1 MPAHKGSASAL
12 LFYKATFQNK
22 FMDAKQEAGEAA
34 AKLVEA
40 GTVVGLG
47 TGSTAKFFI
56 EALARRE
63 KEEKLALTCVATSN
77 ASEALAK
84 SLGLKV
90 VQFSAVGRI
99 DFAADGADKI
109 DSKLNLIKGLGG
121 ALVREKIIDYRAEK
135 FVVMA
140 DEGKVVKQLFGI
152 VPVEVIPMGAKI
164 VCRELKE
171 IGAVDAAVRA
181 DGGKT
186 FVTDNSNW
194 IVHAVFGKI
203 KNPKKLEAQINE
215 IAGVVDNGLF
225 TRNAKCALLGTGSG
239 VREIK
244 GEG

>member
-1 MPAHKGSASAL
+1 MDS
-12 LFYKATFQNK
+12 KA
-22 FMDAKQEAGEAA
+22 EAGEAA
-34 AKLVEA
+34 AKLAKA

-90 VQFSAVGRI
+90 VPFSFVEKI

-109 DSKLNLIKGLGG
+109 DAKLNLIKGMGG

-135 FVVMA
+135 FVVIA
-140 DEGKVVKQLFGI
+140 DEGKVVKELFGI
-152 VPVEVIPMGAKI
+152 VPVEVIPMAAKI

-171 IGAVDAAVRA
+171 IGAVDAVVRA

-194 IVHAVFGKI
+194 IVHATFGKI
-203 KNPKKLEAQINE
+203 KSPKKLEQEING
-215 IAGVVDNGLF
+215 IAGVVDNGIF
-225 TRNAKCALLGTGSG
+225 TRNVQCAIVGTGNG
-239 VREIK
+239 AREIK
-244 GEG
+244 AGGE